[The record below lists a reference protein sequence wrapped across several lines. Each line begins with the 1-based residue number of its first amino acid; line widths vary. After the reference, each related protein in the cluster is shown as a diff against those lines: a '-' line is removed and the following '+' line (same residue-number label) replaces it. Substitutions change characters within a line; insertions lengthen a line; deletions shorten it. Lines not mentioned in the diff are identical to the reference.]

1 LAGERDPAGRILCYN
16 LGVYKIGR
24 LSVDIKKRFDE
35 MELEIDYWQARSVI
49 LYQSK
54 LMLVPAFAFI
64 LFLITLDKPFDEPV
78 FKLLLALE
86 ALLFFSMVFTT
97 TILLDQ
103 KSFANPSSTDL
114 KQFYV
119 LIAIGVIVSG
129 VSGSYLNSLRLP
141 LIPIIIYH
149 SIWWSFA
156 MVLYRLAKHLRT
168 TSKVR
173 FKSETDESLDALI
186 DEFLIEVNRVEH
198 EEFD

>member
-1 LAGERDPAGRILCYN
+1 MANFNQKSEWLLASEKSLVFFLCYN
-16 LGVYKIGR
+16 LGVYKIR
-24 LSVDIKKRFDE
+24 RFSVDIKKRFDE

-97 TILLDQ
+97 TIMLDQ
-103 KSFANPSSTDL
+103 NSFANPSNTDL
-114 KQFYV
+114 KQYYV

-129 VSGSYLNSLRLP
+129 VSGA
-141 LIPIIIYH
+141 I
-149 SIWWSFA
+149 
-156 MVLYRLAKHLRT
+156 
-168 TSKVR
+168 
-173 FKSETDESLDALI
+173 
-186 DEFLIEVNRVEH
+186 
-198 EEFD
+198 